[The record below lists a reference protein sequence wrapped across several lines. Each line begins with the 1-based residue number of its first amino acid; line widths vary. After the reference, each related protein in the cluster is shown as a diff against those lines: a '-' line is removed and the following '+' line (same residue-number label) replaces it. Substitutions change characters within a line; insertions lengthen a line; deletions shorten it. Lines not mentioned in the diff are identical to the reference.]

1 MVGGD
6 EGIPDNL
13 LDDFPDA
20 LPDFD
25 AFSVFEALPD
35 FDALPA
41 IRCPR
46 SPRWEDTLEGVGV
59 DNLPNHVELSTVSA
73 PTDISRAYGCG
84 QRFAGTFTDTSPD
97 VYSDAEFKSIIND
110 KLMESFM

>member
-6 EGIPDNL
+6 VGIPDNL
-13 LDDFPDA
+13 PEDILDSEDF
-20 LPDFD
+20 
-25 AFSVFEALPD
+25 
-35 FDALPA
+35 PA

-59 DNLPNHVELSTVSA
+59 DNMPNYVELSTVSA

-84 QRFAGTFTDTSPD
+84 QRIAGT
-97 VYSDAEFKSIIND
+97 A
-110 KLMESFM
+110 